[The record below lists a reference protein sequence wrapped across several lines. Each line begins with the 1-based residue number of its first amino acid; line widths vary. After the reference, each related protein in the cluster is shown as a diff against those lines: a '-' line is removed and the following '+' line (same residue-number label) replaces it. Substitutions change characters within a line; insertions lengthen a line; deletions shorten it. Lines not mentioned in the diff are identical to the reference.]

1 MSKPYVLLSAAVSL
15 DGYLDDTGPE
25 RLLLSSPADFDRV
38 DEVRASV
45 DAILVGAGTIR
56 ADNPRLLVNS
66 PERRAARVAAG
77 LPEYPLKVTVS
88 GSGELDPAAQFW
100 HTGGDKVLYTTE
112 KGAERARAAGLAA
125 DVVALGG
132 FESGGFELGRSNT
145 GGAEAGGPNA
155 GGGEPGG
162 LNAGGAEA
170 GGLNAGGAEAG
181 GLNAGGAEAGGLNAG
196 GANAGGPESGG
207 SGLDWR
213 ALLADLHARGVRR
226 LMVEGGGRIHTQ
238 LLQQELADELQLVLA
253 PLFVGDPAAPRLFG
267 PGGYQPGRLRL
278 VETRRIQDVVLMR
291 YEPTA
296 PGAGGSVSAADH
308 HWLRLACELAER
320 CPPSETAFSVGAVV
334 VAADGTEL
342 ARGHSREGG
351 DPVVHAEEA
360 ALAKIDAGD
369 ARLASA
375 TVYSSLEPCARR
387 ASRPA
392 ACARLILDAG
402 VRRVVTGWR
411 EPDTFVAGA
420 DGSGLLAAGG
430 VDVVV
435 LPEYEALAKA
445 PNRHLAG

>member
-132 FESGGFELGRSNT
+132 FESGGFELG
-145 GGAEAGGPNA
+145 GPK
-155 GGGEPGG
+155 
-162 LNAGGAEA
+162 
-170 GGLNAGGAEAG
+170 
-181 GLNAGGAEAGGLNAG
+181 
-196 GANAGGPESGG
+196 AGGPESGG

-226 LMVEGGGRIHTQ
+226 LMVEGGGHIHTQ